1 MDRLTVCVI
10 LELPSCSLSF
20 SVNKKRAFL
29 MPPILF
35 PNLPKKSKNRNPYKF
50 RVKMVNNL
58 LLPTTAEYRER

>member
-1 MDRLTVCVI
+1 MDRSTVCVI
-10 LELPSCSLSF
+10 LELPSCSLFF

-35 PNLPKKSKNRNPYKF
+35 QNLPKKSKRNPYKF

-58 LLPTTAEYRER
+58 LLPTTAEYSER